1 MGSNA
6 NENAIGRIGLGLH
19 SSRTVSDWALSTR
32 PNVQKTTII
41 ADYCQG
47 ASKLDKLR
55 AVNIRY
61 NVTISHGAC

>member
-32 PNVQKTTII
+32 PNVQKTTLI
-41 ADYCQG
+41 